1 LEKPLISCSDEFIRF
16 LRWVADGEDMH
27 MYSLWPPY
35 MDTWDMRERMGHLL
49 DIIEKPHHYK
59 KEFKIFQKCEEDRA
73 DETGT

>member
-1 LEKPLISCSDEFIRF
+1 
-16 LRWVADGEDMH
+16 
-27 MYSLWPPY
+27 